1 MPCIIGIVQATTKRG
16 PTLRRFNEARGS
28 TRASNTAHGV
38 ASSVPN
44 SCRRQVRLSH
54 RNTGVPVA
62 SPTPTWT
69 CNSRSTASKLIVI
82 GLIAH
87 TCIEA
92 TVRYAAE
99 LGYDVTV
106 VKDATADYSDEM
118 MHAALDINIPNYA
131 SAIVTTSQIVASI
144 S

>member
-1 MPCIIGIVQATTKRG
+1 MPRAQRSFASSMPCIIDIVPATTKRG
-16 PTLRRFNEARGS
+16 PTLRRFNEPRGS

-54 RNTGVPVA
+54 RNTGVPSGFA
-62 SPTPTWT
+62 NTDLDLQLKKHGIH
-69 CNSRSTASKLIVI
+69 KLIVI

-99 LGYDVTV
+99 LGYEVTV

-118 MHAALDINIPNYA
+118 MLAALDINI
-131 SAIVTTSQIVASI
+131 
-144 S
+144 

>member
-1 MPCIIGIVQATTKRG
+1 MPRAQRSFASSMPCIIGIVQATTKRG

-44 SCRRQVRLSH
+44 SCRRRVRLSH
-54 RNTGVPVA
+54 RNIGVPVA

-69 CNSRSTASKLIVI
+69 CSSRSMAS
-82 GLIAH
+82 
-87 TCIEA
+87 

-99 LGYDVTV
+99 LGYQVTV

-118 MHAALDINIPNYA
+118 MHAALDINLRNYA
-131 SAIVTTSQIVASI
+131 AIVTTKEVNASI
-144 S
+144 SSL